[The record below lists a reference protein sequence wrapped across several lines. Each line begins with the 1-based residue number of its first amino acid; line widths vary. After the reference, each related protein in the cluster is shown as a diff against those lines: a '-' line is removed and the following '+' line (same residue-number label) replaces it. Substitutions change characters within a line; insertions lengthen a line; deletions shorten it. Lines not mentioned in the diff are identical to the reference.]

1 MNEEISEKLLKV
13 QSILDG
19 NSSKFKDGEYLEV
32 CNLLRDVFKSK
43 TQSSNLITPNTTRD
57 FSGVLRTRITE
68 NRLANFGIPREA
80 VIRHFQND
88 YIYKFLVIKGEN
100 IESEYYRLEQLID
113 KIKFLNRRSPWVK
126 NQTVKHWAAMNKVHL
141 PDYTP
146 KELRKYLASN
156 GLTIGEPEQSF
167 EYAFKNLCNIFMEVE
182 NLHREAYKDRL
193 MQRMDELDD
202 AEEGNSAEIHG
213 IAMLGHPAE
222 EWMNVTSSGEFS
234 PRELSDDEEE
244 FLDEMAT
251 NIVRDFLDEAGVDR
265 PEMERDMYSFLMQ
278 R

>member
-43 TQSSNLITPNTTRD
+43 PQSSNLITPNTTRD

-146 KELRKYLASN
+146 KELRNYLASN

-222 EWMNVTSSGEFS
+222 EWMNDTTSGEFS

-244 FLDEMAT
+244 FLDEVAT

>member
-146 KELRKYLASN
+146 KELRNYLASN

-222 EWMNVTSSGEFS
+222 EWMNDTTSGEFS

-244 FLDEMAT
+244 FLDEVAT

>member
-1 MNEEISEKLLKV
+1 
-13 QSILDG
+13 
-19 NSSKFKDGEYLEV
+19 
-32 CNLLRDVFKSK
+32 
-43 TQSSNLITPNTTRD
+43 
-57 FSGVLRTRITE
+57 
-68 NRLANFGIPREA
+68 
-80 VIRHFQND
+80 
-88 YIYKFLVIKGEN
+88 
-100 IESEYYRLEQLID
+100 
-113 KIKFLNRRSPWVK
+113 
-126 NQTVKHWAAMNKVHL
+126 MNKVHL

-146 KELRKYLASN
+146 KELRNYLASN

-222 EWMNVTSSGEFS
+222 EWMNDTTSGEFS

-244 FLDEMAT
+244 FLDEVAT

>member
-1 MNEEISEKLLKV
+1 MSEISEKLLKV

-146 KELRKYLASN
+146 KELRNYLASN

-222 EWMNVTSSGEFS
+222 EWMNVTTSGEFS
-234 PRELSDDEEE
+234 PQELSDDEEE
-244 FLDEMAT
+244 FLDEMAN

>member
-146 KELRKYLASN
+146 KELRNYLASN

-222 EWMNVTSSGEFS
+222 EWMNVTTSGEFS

>member
-146 KELRKYLASN
+146 KELRNYLASN

-202 AEEGNSAEIHG
+202 AEEENSAEIHG

-222 EWMNVTSSGEFS
+222 EWMNVTTSGEFS

>member
-146 KELRKYLASN
+146 KELRNYLASN

-222 EWMNVTSSGEFS
+222 EWMNDTTSGEFS

>member
-146 KELRKYLASN
+146 KELRNYLASN

-202 AEEGNSAEIHG
+202 AEEGNSAEIHD

-222 EWMNVTSSGEFS
+222 EWMNVTTSGDFS

-244 FLDEMAT
+244 FLDEMAS

-265 PEMERDMYSFLMQ
+265 PEMEREMYSFLMQ

>member
-222 EWMNVTSSGEFS
+222 EWMNVTTSGEFS

>member
-146 KELRKYLASN
+146 KELRNYLASN

-222 EWMNVTSSGEFS
+222 EWMNDTTSGEFS

-244 FLDEMAT
+244 FLDEMAS

-265 PEMERDMYSFLMQ
+265 PEMEREMYSFLMQ

>member
-146 KELRKYLASN
+146 KELRNYLASN

-202 AEEGNSAEIHG
+202 AEEGNSTEIHG

-222 EWMNVTSSGEFS
+222 EWMNDTTSGEFS

>member
-32 CNLLRDVFKSK
+32 CNLLRDVFNSK

-146 KELRKYLASN
+146 KELRNYLASN

-222 EWMNVTSSGEFS
+222 EWMNDTTSGEFS

-244 FLDEMAT
+244 FLDEVAT

>member
-113 KIKFLNRRSPWVK
+113 KIKFLNRRSQWVK

-141 PDYTP
+141 HDYTP
-146 KELRKYLASN
+146 KELRNYLASN

-222 EWMNVTSSGEFS
+222 EWMNDTTSGEFS

-244 FLDEMAT
+244 FLDEVAT

>member
-141 PDYTP
+141 PDYAP
-146 KELRKYLASN
+146 KELRNYLASN

-222 EWMNVTSSGEFS
+222 EWMNDTTSGEFS

>member
-146 KELRKYLASN
+146 KELRNYLASN

-222 EWMNVTSSGEFS
+222 EWMNGTTSADFS

-244 FLDEMAT
+244 FLDEMAN

>member
-126 NQTVKHWAAMNKVHL
+126 NQTVKHRAAMNKVHL

-146 KELRKYLASN
+146 KELRNYLASN

-222 EWMNVTSSGEFS
+222 EWMNDTTSGEFS

-244 FLDEMAT
+244 FLDEVAT

>member
-222 EWMNVTSSGEFS
+222 EWMNVTASGEFS

-244 FLDEMAT
+244 FLDEMAN

>member
-146 KELRKYLASN
+146 KELRNYLASN

-167 EYAFKNLCNIFMEVE
+167 EYAFKNLCNILMEVE

-222 EWMNVTSSGEFS
+222 EWMNDTTSGEFS

>member
-146 KELRKYLASN
+146 KELRNYLASN

-222 EWMNVTSSGEFS
+222 EWMNGTTSADFS

-244 FLDEMAT
+244 FLDEMAS

-265 PEMERDMYSFLMQ
+265 PEMEREMYSFLMQ